1 MKYINAVREHF
12 VSRPVFSI
20 RDVKVFLNKQGP
32 SDAYIYLLAHH
43 LTKRGEIRRLTRG
56 IYTFRKEAEVTGFAF
71 SPFYYGLQDALSFR
85 NIWEQETNSIIITP
99 RRVRSGQRTIAG
111 TKTIVRRI
119 NRRMFFG
126 FNTIRFH
133 DLYLPVSDVEKTLI
147 DFIYFREPLRKD
159 VLKTMRGQIRE
170 DVLKSYLKRTPD
182 YVKVALN
189 KLGFV

>member
-43 LTKRGEIRRLTRG
+43 LAKRGEIRRLTRG